1 MKKFSLSTLVITF
14 LGVTLHAQN
23 TQGYDQVLQES
34 NKMIAVILVLAI
46 ILLGIA
52 GFLFFLDKRIKKIE
66 EQIKQK

>member
-1 MKKFSLSTLVITF
+1 MKKFNITTLVIAF
-14 LGVTLHAQN
+14 LGFTLHAQN
-23 TQGYDQVLQES
+23 LEGYDQLLQAS
-34 NKMIAVILVLAI
+34 NKMIAVILVLTV